1 MKATTMQVEIRIA
14 RVQDCDLI
22 QALQRE
28 LSRPLREQYCARE
41 YLIAWREGIA
51 VGCAATS
58 LHQNGGYFYG
68 LAVKRE
74 WQRQGIGGQLM
85 EARVDALLDLRAE
98 YAVALAMFWNS
109 RFFRNHGFAPV
120 KRSDLPLSASCHEDL
135 SNPAYRRSA
144 VMLRNLKQA
153 SDRM

>member
-1 MKATTMQVEIRIA
+1 MHVEILKA
-14 RVQDCDLI
+14 REQDCGLI
-22 QALQRE
+22 CAIQRE
-28 LSRPLREQYCARE
+28 LKRPLRDQYSTSE
-41 YLIAWREGIA
+41 YLIAWHDGVA
-51 VGCAATS
+51 VGCAATA

-85 EARVDALLDLRAE
+85 EARVDALLNLRME

-109 RFFRNHGFAPV
+109 RFFRNHGFVPV
-120 KRSDLPLSASCHEDL
+120 KRSDLPPSASYHADL

-144 VMLRNLKQA
+144 VMLRYLKQA
-153 SDRM
+153 LDRT